1 MDRPPGFFKRISR
14 YQDVLLVL
22 VGLFL
27 FALYVHE
34 RSWLVV
40 ISFTGLFL
48 AALSL
53 VIFFKNAKES
63 ISVFGALRFTPGA
76 IGFLI
81 TGILAGGILG
91 VSYRYFYVDTT
102 FPVSLTTFAI
112 ISPLIGISE
121 ELLFRGY
128 LQGRIRPVNRVLAI
142 VVAAMG
148 HTMYKFIVL
157 RSLPDP
163 SGIDFPFLI
172 TWTMIGGLIFGLLRD
187 LSDSVLP
194 PSLAH
199 GCFDV
204 IVYGG
209 FVSAPIWVWG

>member
-1 MDRPPGFFKRISR
+1 MDKPPGFFSRISR
-14 YQDVLLVL
+14 CQDVLLVL
-22 VGLFL
+22 AGLFL

-40 ISFTGLFL
+40 ISFAGLFL

-53 VIFFKNAKES
+53 VIFFRDTKQGTL
-63 ISVFGALRFTPGA
+63 VFGSLRFTPGA

-81 TGILAGGILG
+81 TGIVVGGILG
-91 VSYRYFYVDTT
+91 ICYRYFYFPTLL
-102 FPVSLTTFAI
+102 PVSLTTFAI
-112 ISPLIGISE
+112 ISPMIGITE

-128 LQGRIRPVNRVLAI
+128 LQGRIREQHRLLAI
-142 VVAAMG
+142 VIAALG
-148 HTMYKFIVL
+148 HTTYKFIVL

-172 TWTMIGGLIFGLLRD
+172 IWTMIGGLIFGILRD

-194 PSLAH
+194 PALAH

-204 IVYGG
+204 IVYGS
-209 FVSAPIWVWG
+209 FVSAPVWVWG

>member
-1 MDRPPGFFKRISR
+1 MSKSPGFYSRISQ

-22 VGLFL
+22 AGLFL

-48 AALSL
+48 TAITL
-53 VIFFKNAKES
+53 VNFFWKAKENR
-63 ISVFGALRFTPGA
+63 SVLGSFRFTSGA
-76 IGFLI
+76 VWFLVS
-81 TGILAGGILG
+81 GIIAGGILG
-91 VSYRYFYVDTT
+91 VCYRNFFFDTL
-102 FPVSLTTFAI
+102 FPDYLTPFAL
-112 ISPLIGISE
+112 ISSLIGITE
-121 ELLFRGY
+121 ELIFRGY
-128 LQGRIRPVNRVLAI
+128 LQGRFREVNRIIAIFLA
-142 VVAAMG
+142 ALA
-148 HTMYKFIVL
+148 HTSYKFIVL

-163 SGIDFPFLI
+163 AAFDFPFLI
-172 TWTMIGGLIFGLLRD
+172 TWTMIGGLIFGVLRE

-209 FVSAPIWVWG
+209 FVSAPLWVWG

>member
-1 MDRPPGFFKRISR
+1 MDRPPGFFTRISR

-22 VGLFL
+22 AGLFL
-27 FALYVHE
+27 FARYVHE

-53 VIFFKNAKES
+53 VIFFKNAKEN
-63 ISVFGALRFTPGA
+63 ISVFGSLRFTPGA

-81 TGILAGGILG
+81 TGIIAGGILG
-91 VSYRYFYVDTT
+91 ICYRYFFFDTT
-102 FPVSLTTFAI
+102 FPVSLTLFAI
-112 ISPLIGISE
+112 ISPLIGITE

-128 LQGRIRPVNRVLAI
+128 FQGRFREVNRIFAI
-142 VVAAMG
+142 VFAALA
-148 HTMYKFIVL
+148 HTTYKFIVL

-163 SGIDFPFLI
+163 AGIDFPFLI
-172 TWTMIGGLIFGLLRD
+172 TWTMIGGLIFGILRD

-209 FVSAPIWVWG
+209 FVSAPVWVWG